1 MKTTSKFTLFVG
13 LEDKDEKRQIVKTS
27 AAVRRVSRMVVDRF
41 GFGTVLAGARGVY
54 SYTGGGIASENTLI
68 IILYGVAGSAVLDF
82 VDELKKALNQESI
95 AVEASEV
102 CFTCI

>member
-13 LEDKDEKRQIVKTS
+13 LEDKDDKRQKISTAS
-27 AAVRRVSRMVVDRF
+27 AVRRVSRMVVDRF

-68 IILYGVAGSAVLDF
+68 IILYGVEASAVRAF
-82 VDELKKALNQESI
+82 VEDLKKALNQESI
-95 AVEASEV
+95 GVEASRVSFV
-102 CFTCI
+102 CL